1 MAKKRLTKRIAAAFA
16 GLAAALS
23 GAALA
28 AATVRAPDSPGAG
41 VLKVRFG
48 GDRAQTRIVIDLDRP
63 TTGAEVS
70 FPAPGRLIAPLP
82 KIAAPPEGFDGA
94 GQGLV
99 RRWLVDRA
107 GGQTRLQLDLDG
119 EVVVSRRFLLPPGE
133 GVQHWR
139 YVIDLEAASKLPSRP
154 RSVVATPVSTK
165 PAPAKAAPAMVKISS
180 PSSIKRRRVVVIDA
194 GHGGKDPGALGSRSH
209 EKDVTLAAARALKKR
224 LEASGDYRVVLTRDS
239 DLFVPL
245 EARVQIAR
253 KADADLFISLH
264 ADSGPDTATRGAS
277 VYTLSEKGADRVAK
291 VLGPQ
296 GLLIPAS
303 GPGRD
308 QAVSQILLD
317 LTQRST
323 KNRSAAFAETLL
335 THVGDQT
342 VLLRRSHR
350 DAGFVV
356 LLAPEVP
363 AVLLEMG
370 FITSP
375 EDERMLTGADS
386 RARLI
391 DAVGDAIDA
400 FFVRPST
407 TLAD

>member
-1 MAKKRLTKRIAAAFA
+1 VAKKRLTKRIAAAFA

-28 AATVRAPDSPGAG
+28 ATTVRAPDSPGAG

-107 GGQTRLQLDLDG
+107 GGQTR
-119 EVVVSRRFLLPPGE
+119 LPPGE

>member
-1 MAKKRLTKRIAAAFA
+1 VAKKRLSKRIAAAVA

-28 AATVRAPDSPGAG
+28 VAGAADAPEAG

-63 TTGAEVS
+63 TTGAEVT

-82 KIAAPPEGFDGA
+82 KISAPQGVLDGA

-99 RRWLVDRA
+99 RRWLVDRSN
-107 GGQTRLQLDLDG
+107 GQTRLQLDLDSD
-119 EVVVSRRFLLPPGE
+119 VVVARRFLLPPGE
-133 GVQHWR
+133 GVAHWR
-139 YVIDLEAASKLPSRP
+139 YVIDLDSASKAVVRP
-154 RSVVATPVSTK
+154 APVVAKPV
-165 PAPAKAAPAMVKISS
+165 AKIVPSPLIRVAAP
-180 PSSIKRRRVVVIDA
+180 SIKRRRVVVIDA
-194 GHGGKDPGALGSRSH
+194 GHGGKDPGARGASSR
-209 EKDVTLAAARALKKR
+209 EKDLTLAAAKGLKAE
-224 LEASGDYRVVLTRDS
+224 LEAKGGYRVVLTRETDV
-239 DLFVPL
+239 FVPL
-245 EARVQIAR
+245 EERVRIAR

-277 VYTLSEKGADRVAK
+277 VYTLSEQGADRVAK

-296 GLLIPAS
+296 GLLIPAR
-303 GPGRD
+303 GPGKD
-308 QAVSQILLD
+308 QAVSQILFD

-335 THVGDQT
+335 ARVGEQT
-342 VLLRRSHR
+342 PLLRRSHR

-375 EDERMLTGADS
+375 EDEKLLTGVRERKA
-386 RARLI
+386 LLN
-391 DAVGDAIDA
+391 AVGSAIDD
-400 FFVRPST
+400 FFVGAGT
-407 TLAD
+407 VLGD